1 MIGEQGISRR
11 QFVAMAFVAALS
23 PLIRRF
29 PRVLAEDAGRTAW
42 LAVIFTALPLALS
55 LLLAHLLFRRMPEG
69 SGLTDV
75 FCAALG
81 EGSGR
86 VLTGVYT
93 LWLLAYAA
101 FCLRAGAERFI
112 STVYYGASPAVFVIV
127 MALISGLA
135 ALGRLKPLA
144 RSAMLFRPLLAAV
157 FVLLFALAAKNMDLR
172 LLLPVTAADLPNDL
186 WAAAQLG
193 NNLSGA
199 LYLAFFGG
207 EVAGR
212 FRVRDYAGWC
222 GAMLL
227 IVGLMTVGCLGLFGP
242 ALTAHFSFPFF
253 MLVRDVTL
261 LGSLERAEPVV
272 IAIWV
277 FSDFTLCALLL
288 RAAVLNLR
296 FVFAPRAAETRALRR
311 GLTAGCTLAAAAA
324 ALTMAP
330 GAAVFDLLSEK
341 IVPWL
346 TGAFTGGVM
355 VLLVGVLAVRRRL

>member
-42 LAVIFTALPLALS
+42 LAVILTALPLALS

-69 SGLTDV
+69 SGL
-75 FCAALG
+75 AA
-81 EGSGR
+81 
-86 VLTGVYT
+86 
-93 LWLLAYAA
+93 
-101 FCLRAGAERFI
+101 
-112 STVYYGASPAVFVIV
+112 
-127 MALISGLA
+127 M
-135 ALGRLKPLA
+135 
-144 RSAMLFRPLLAAV
+144 

-193 NNLSGA
+193 NNLSVV

-207 EVAGR
+207 EVTGR

-288 RAAVLNLR
+288 RAAVRNLR

-324 ALTMAP
+324 ALVMAP

>member
-1 MIGEQGISRR
+1 MIEEHGVSRR

-29 PRVLAEDAGRTAW
+29 PRTLAEDAGRAAW
-42 LAVIFTALPLALS
+42 LSVLLAALPLALS
-55 LLLAHLLFRRMPEG
+55 LLLAHLLFRRRPAG

-81 EGSGR
+81 EGGGR
-86 VLTGVYT
+86 ALTGLCT
-93 LWLLAYAA
+93 LWLLAYTA

-112 STVYYGASPAVFVIV
+112 STVYYGARPAVFILV
-127 MALISGLA
+127 MALVSGLA
-135 ALGRLKPLA
+135 ALGGLKPLA

-157 FVLLFALAAKNMDLR
+157 FLLLFALAAKRMDLR
-172 LLLPVTAADLPNDL
+172 LLLPVTAAELPGGF
-186 WAAAQLG
+186 WAAAQLS
-193 NNLSGA
+193 NNLSAA

-207 EVAGR
+207 EVTGR

-222 GAMLL
+222 AALL
-227 IVGLMTVGCLGLFGP
+227 VVVGLMTVGCLGLFGP
-242 ALTAHFSFPFF
+242 ALTARFSFPFF

-288 RAAVLNLR
+288 RAAVRNLR

-311 GLTAGCTLAAAAA
+311 ALTAGCTLAVAAA

-330 GAAVFDLLSEK
+330 SAAAFDLLSEK

-346 TGAFTGGVM
+346 TGAFTGGLM
-355 VLLVGVLAVRRRL
+355 ALTALILALRRRL